1 MVFNSTFVA
10 DSFIGGGNQ
19 GTPEKTTNL
28 SHNAASSTTYHE
40 WGSNSVTSW
49 RLKKETV
56 LTCL

>member
-28 SHNAASSTTYHE
+28 SH
-40 WGSNSVTSW
+40 VTDKFDHIMLH
-49 RLKKETV
+49 RGQ
-56 LTCL
+56 LTMNGVRTQLHRAG

>member
-28 SHNAASSTTYHE
+28 SH
-40 WGSNSVTSW
+40 VTDKFDHITLH
-49 RLKKETV
+49 RGQ
-56 LTCL
+56 LTMNGVRTQLHRGG